1 VNFDLK
7 DRVVV
12 ATGAA
17 NGIGRQLAIDLAAAG
32 ALVAV
37 ADLDV
42 RRAEQ
47 VAEEIRGCGGSAVA
61 VAVDVAESSSVQAMI
76 DRVDAEYGRI
86 DGLVNGAAIF
96 TAVAV
101 ERLAYDEIPESAWD
115 ATLNVT
121 LKGAWLCSRAVAPV
135 MRRQRRGSIVNIG
148 SGTAFKGTP
157 YLAHYVAAKAGV
169 LGLTRA
175 LARELGAYD
184 VTVNCV
190 APGAVRT
197 RDAAEDPAAQ
207 GDADVAG
214 RAIVRPAAPSDV
226 TGAIAFFL
234 SDAASFVTGQ
244 TLVVDGGAFMH

>member
-1 VNFDLK
+1 MNFDLK

-17 NGIGRQLAIDLAAAG
+17 NGIGRQLAVDLAAAG
-32 ALVAV
+32 ALVAI
-37 ADLDV
+37 ADLDAG
-42 RRAEQ
+42 RAEQ
-47 VAEEIRGCGGSAVA
+47 VAEEVRGCGGCAVA
-61 VAVDVAESSSVQAMI
+61 IGVDVADSSSVQAMI
-76 DRVDAEYGRI
+76 HRVEAEYGRI

-175 LARELGAYD
+175 LARELGSYD

-197 RDAAEDPAAQ
+197 RDAADDPAAQ

-214 RAIVRPAAPSDV
+214 RAIVRPASPSDV